1 MIATAKTDGAGMRY
15 FLDTNI
21 ILYAYS
27 TDASE
32 AAKRDI
38 ARRILT
44 QPDWSISAQVL
55 QEFYSNAT
63 KPKRGTAPLMSHTDA
78 QTTVQGLAQFT
89 SVALDAVL
97 VQQAIALRQQHQ
109 LSYWDAAIVA
119 AAVRSGAKELMTE
132 DLNAGQVIE
141 GITVVNPFA

>member
-1 MIATAKTDGAGMRY
+1 MRY

-27 TDASE
+27 TDAAE
-32 AAKRDI
+32 FAKRDI

-44 QPDWSISAQVL
+44 HADWSISAQVL

-63 KPKRGTAPLMSHTDA
+63 KPKRGMVQLMSSNNA
-78 QTTVQGLAQFT
+78 QTTVLGLAQYA
-89 SVALDAVL
+89 SVALDAAL
-97 VQQAIALRQQHQ
+97 VQQAIVLCQSHQ
-109 LSYWDAAIVA
+109 ISYWDAAIIA
-119 AAVRSGAKELMTE
+119 AAVRSGAKELLTE

-141 GITVVNPFA
+141 GITVVNPFI

>member
-1 MIATAKTDGAGMRY
+1 MRF

-27 TDASE
+27 TDAAES
-32 AAKRDI
+32 AKRNT

-44 QPDWSISAQVL
+44 QGEWCISAQVL
-55 QEFYSNAT
+55 QEFYSNAI

-97 VQQAIALRQQHQ
+97 VQQAITLRQQYQ
-109 LSYWDAAIVA
+109 LSYWDGAIVA
-119 AAVRSGAKELMTE
+119 AAVRSGAQELLSE
-132 DLNAGQVIE
+132 DMNAGQIME
-141 GITVVNPFA
+141 GVRIVNPFA

>member
-1 MIATAKTDGAGMRY
+1 MRY

-32 AAKRDI
+32 SAKRDI
-38 ARRILT
+38 ARSILT
-44 QPDWSISAQVL
+44 QNNWGLSAQVL

-63 KPKRGTAPLMSHTDA
+63 KPKRGAPPLMSHADA
-78 QTTVQGLAQFT
+78 QTTVQGLAEFT
-89 SVALDAVL
+89 NVALDAAL

-109 LSYWDAAIVA
+109 ISYWDAAIVA
-119 AAVRSGAKELMTE
+119 ASMRSGAKELLTE

-141 GITVVNPFA
+141 GVRVVNPFV